1 MYTMKRY
8 TVALVRER
16 LAEALDH
23 AERGEPVFIERK
35 GVRYKLSLDA
45 TKPKR
50 GRRTSRIQILDP
62 AVAEGRWTWD
72 WTATGARFRGARKP

>member
-16 LAEALDH
+16 LAEALDE

-35 GVRYKLSLDA
+35 GVRYRLSLDT
-45 TKPKR
+45 TKPR
-50 GRRTSRIQILDP
+50 RTRRTSRIQTVDP

-72 WTATGARFRGARKP
+72 WTATGARFRAPRKT